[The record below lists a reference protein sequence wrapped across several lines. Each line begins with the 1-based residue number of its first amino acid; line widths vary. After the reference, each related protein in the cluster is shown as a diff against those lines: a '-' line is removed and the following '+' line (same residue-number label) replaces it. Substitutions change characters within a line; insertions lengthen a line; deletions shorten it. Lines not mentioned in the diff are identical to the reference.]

1 MVDVLHEI
9 PEGLL
14 TAKLTELHQKLKDL
28 TLIHLPGDLKPAL
41 FISCLV
47 HGNEITGWLVIQELL
62 KKYQNQKLPRD
73 LILLFG
79 NLTAAKE
86 GLRRLEGQPDYNRIW
101 KGGHLPQNQR
111 AMAILDYCRKT
122 GVFASIDIH
131 NNTGRNPIYSCIVQF
146 DKTSLNLAK
155 LFGNLSLYFE
165 DSMPALT
172 SGFSKMGP
180 AIALEAGQPGQPEGI
195 RQALTFV
202 EKILSLGEIPDN
214 QINSEELNV
223 MQIEATIKIPASC
236 SVGFLH
242 EPEPA
247 DVKLPKDFDL
257 NNFLV
262 MPKGSLFCHV
272 VEDVCRL
279 EVIDNS
285 GHDVFDDYFV
295 LSEGKIKTKVDL
307 TPAMITLDKQ
317 VLKLDCVGYVMK
329 RKQIL

>member
-1 MVDVLHEI
+1 MMEVLTKV

-14 TAKLTELHQKLKDL
+14 AVKPAELHRLFGDL
-28 TLIHLPGDLKPAL
+28 TLIHLSGNTKPAL

-47 HGNEITGWLVIQELL
+47 HGNEITGLAVIQALL
-62 KKYQNQKLPRD
+62 KKYQDKKLPRD
-73 LILLFG
+73 LILFFG

-111 AMAILDYCRKT
+111 AMAVLDYCRKA
-122 GVFASIDIH
+122 GIFASIDIH

-165 DSMPALT
+165 DSIPALT
-172 SGFSKMGP
+172 SGFSKIGP
-180 AIALEAGQPGQPEGI
+180 AITLEAGQPGQPEGI

-202 EKILSLGEIPDN
+202 EKILLLGEIPDR
-214 QINSEELNV
+214 QVNSEELNV

-236 SVGFLH
+236 SVGFFH
-242 EPEPA
+242 EPELA
-247 DVKLPKDFDL
+247 DVKFPKDFDL

-262 MPKGSLFCHV
+262 MPKDSLFCQI

-279 EVIDNS
+279 EVIDN
-285 GHDVFDDYFV
+285 GGRDVFDDYFV
-295 LSEGKIKTKVDL
+295 LSKGKITTKVDL
-307 TPAMITLDKQ
+307 TPAMITLDKK

-329 RKQIL
+329 KREF